1 MFFGVAIK
9 NVATSGDEQVL
20 RITEGVWIVD
30 IDVNDEEGFGVS
42 KGENDSRALI
52 MSEIPT
58 LPPPVN
64 SGKLGFVQREKNIAR
79 LSTTKNKPFK
89 KKTKKTNSM
98 LETQDTEAELSNVN
112 M

>member
-1 MFFGVAIK
+1 
-9 NVATSGDEQVL
+9 
-20 RITEGVWIVD
+20 
-30 IDVNDEEGFGVS
+30 
-42 KGENDSRALI
+42 
-52 MSEIPT
+52 
-58 LPPPVN
+58 
-64 SGKLGFVQREKNIAR
+64 